1 MDFLRGYKD
10 VEDISLSLRDRDA
23 WKPATLKQL
32 GLKGELA
39 VIAHDVVGGIL
50 AAGMYCGCV

>member
-10 VEDISLSLRDRDA
+10 IDDISLSLRDRDS
-23 WKPATLKQL
+23 WKPAVLKQL

-39 VIAHDVVGGIL
+39 IIAHDIVGGLL
-50 AAGMYCGCV
+50 AAGMHRGPI